1 MANHILNALI
11 ERKRQLWAEIE
22 SSPAWKELEWIEAY
36 EHKKAIDNSDS
47 FNNAPKVLP
56 KREPLPVQRKLAEPN
71 MFNFRIKSQVK
82 KASTVEEVIANAGGI
97 QVFFD
102 YAKRTT
108 NNHLIRVTNQPQ
120 DKKAYLILVDGST
133 RTKSG
138 SYKTTSI
145 ALFDTPEEAYDMR
158 EKIYDYLRDNWQLN
172 ANN

>member
-1 MANHILNALI
+1 
-11 ERKRQLWAEIE
+11 
-22 SSPAWKELEWIEAY
+22 
-36 EHKKAIDNSDS
+36 
-47 FNNAPKVLP
+47 
-56 KREPLPVQRKLAEPN
+56 
-71 MFNFRIKSQVK
+71 
-82 KASTVEEVIANAGGI
+82 
-97 QVFFD
+97 VFFD